1 MKIGQFCK
9 EYTDPELRS
18 GFLRVL
24 DEVGELIG
32 AIFTFN
38 PDKIKDEFADVL
50 VITQV
55 WLYYK
60 HKVNDDLWE
69 GGMPAYNKIIS
80 RKKYWNQIYDFVGLD
95 RNVSSYCGN
104 YQRKRKVVSQLGRFG
119 VSKERALEAYKEIV
133 R

>member
-9 EYTDPELRS
+9 EYTDPELRT

-32 AIFTFN
+32 ALFTFN

-50 VITQV
+50 VLVQI

-60 HKVNDDLWE
+60 HKVDDNLWE
-69 GGMPAYNKIIS
+69 GGVPSYNKIML
-80 RKKYWNQIYDFVGLD
+80 RRDYWKQIYDFVGLD

-104 YQRKRKVVSQLGRFG
+104 YKRERKVVSQLGRFG
-119 VSKERALEAYKEIV
+119 VSKERALEAFNGVVK
-133 R
+133 